1 MERIF
6 NRNRQI
12 GNKGEEKASLFLISL
27 GYDIL
32 ETNYRYRR
40 SEIDIIAIKEKTIH
54 FIEVKTRSDDRFGN
68 PEEAVNNKKI
78 ESIMTVADHYVHEN
92 NWEGNIQ
99 FDVISILIGKE
110 LRIDHFEDIS

>member
-12 GNKGEEKASLFLISL
+12 GNKGEDKASLFLISL

-32 ETNYRYRR
+32 DTNYRHRR
-40 SEIDIIAIKEKTIH
+40 SEIDIIAIKDGTIH
-54 FIEVKTRSDDRFGN
+54 FVEVKTRSDNRYGN
-68 PEEAVNNKKI
+68 PEEAVTNKKI
-78 ESIMTVADHYVHEN
+78 ESIMSVADHYVHEN

-99 FDVISILIGKE
+99 FDAISVLMGKE
-110 LRIDHFEDIS
+110 IRIDHFEDIS